1 MGSETQPIPRYIFKS
16 PEYARQYQLMAKH
29 VQWHVLHPYQR
40 RPEHKRLM
48 REAARRVRGSIF
60 KHGAHDNDSK
70 LLIFRSI
77 ARA

>member
-1 MGSETQPIPRYIFKS
+1 MDSETQPIPRYILKCH
-16 PEYARQYQLMAKH
+16 EYASQCQLMSQH

-40 RPEHKRLM
+40 RLEHKRLM
-48 REAARRVRGSIF
+48 REAARRVRGSFF